1 MGVNSY
7 ACRSYRGKL
16 VGRAGGF
23 LLSILNRVKTTT
35 NFIDSR
41 LAYITNKNLH
51 ENDLSENA
59 KATLMRPIHKENDR
73 DKIVIL
79 KDL

>member
-1 MGVNSY
+1 M
-7 ACRSYRGKL
+7 
-16 VGRAGGF
+16 
-23 LLSILNRVKTTT
+23 LSILNRVKTTT

-59 KATLMRPIHKENDR
+59 KATLMRTIHKENDR